1 MKIEFPQTEVER
13 QTLNEASLPLDGKG
27 WRASL
32 GLRFADRS
40 GKTVLLDRTHCG
52 PLRVQRPFYP
62 ESDSVCHVYLVHP
75 PGGIVGGDGLE
86 IHIDI
91 DENAK
96 GLLTTPGA
104 TKIYRSNGRTS
115 IQRTEIRIASQ
126 ASIEWLPQETILF
139 DGANSDALVRVDLD
153 VDAIFMGG
161 EITCLGRPA
170 SGEYLSHCN
179 VRHRFELWRNNVPLL
194 LERARY
200 VTGHPVMKADWG
212 LQNYPVVGLFAC
224 SRSDPSLLEAVRTGV
239 VTDSNALFAATELQ
253 GVLICRYLGEDA
265 EQAKEI
271 LRQAWRVL
279 RPLVLKENAVE
290 PRIWNT

>member
-1 MKIEFPQTEVER
+1 MKIDFSKIDSEQQTR
-13 QTLNEASLPLDGKG
+13 SDYSASQDGEG
-27 WRASL
+27 WRATL
-32 GLRFADRS
+32 GLRFANRD

-62 ESDSVCHVYLVHP
+62 ESDAVCHVYLVHP

-86 IHIDI
+86 IRIDV
-91 DENAK
+91 DENAH

-104 TKIYRSNGRTS
+104 TKIYRSNGKTANL
-115 IQRTEIRIASQ
+115 RTEIRIASH
-126 ASIEWLPQETILF
+126 ASIEWLPQETIVF
-139 DGANSDALVRVDLD
+139 DGADSDALVRVDLD
-153 VDAIFMGG
+153 SDAVFMGG

-179 VRHRFELWRNNVPLL
+179 IWHRFELFRHNVPLL

-200 VTGHPVMKADWG
+200 VTNHPVLMAKWG

-224 SRSDPSLLEAVRTGV
+224 SRSDPSLLDAVRASV
-239 VTDSNALFAATELQ
+239 VADSNALFAVTELH

-265 EQAKEI
+265 EQAKEV
-271 LRQAWRVL
+271 LRHAWRVL
-279 RPLVLKENAVE
+279 RPLVLGEKSVE